1 MASLQFSYTLTQE
14 EAYRGLRLSGM
25 YKGLTGKRAVV
36 ESLLLVV
43 FFLFFLVSYLL
54 QRGGFD
60 LAMAIIC
67 LILLG
72 ALTLVP
78 HLEMKRR
85 AKTELR
91 EVHIRMTT
99 TKLWA
104 TTQAGEQ
111 EFSLDGSVDFRVVG
125 KEKDGRLVTGISPQ
139 DGLLILP
146 VRAIPQEI
154 RGRALSLL
162 LGGGEQPAPDGNK
175 P

>member
-14 EAYRGLRLSGM
+14 EAYRGLRLSGV

-85 AKTELR
+85 AKTELC
-91 EVHIRMTT
+91 
-99 TKLWA
+99 
-104 TTQAGEQ
+104 
-111 EFSLDGSVDFRVVG
+111 
-125 KEKDGRLVTGISPQ
+125 GRFTS
-139 DGLLILP
+139 
-146 VRAIPQEI
+146 A
-154 RGRALSLL
+154 
-162 LGGGEQPAPDGNK
+162 
-175 P
+175 

>member
-14 EAYRGLRLSGM
+14 EAYRGLRLSGV

-111 EFSLDGSVDFRVVG
+111 EFPLDGSVDFRVVG
-125 KEKDGRLVTGISPQ
+125 KEKDGKLVTGISPQ

-146 VRAIPQEI
+146 VRAIPQEN
-154 RGRALSLL
+154 RGWVLNLL
-162 LGGGEQPAPDGNK
+162 LTKGEE
-175 P
+175 